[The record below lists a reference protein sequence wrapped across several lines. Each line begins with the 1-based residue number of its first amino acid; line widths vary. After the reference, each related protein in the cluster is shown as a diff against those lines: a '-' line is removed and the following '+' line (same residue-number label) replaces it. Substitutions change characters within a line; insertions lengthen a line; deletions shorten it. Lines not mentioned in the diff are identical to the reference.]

1 MTDAMR
7 AHDDALSAAIEG
19 AGGVLFKHTGDGVVA
34 AFASPRAAITA
45 AVEAQGRMG
54 LPVRMGLHTGEAEL
68 RNDDY
73 FGTTLNRAAR
83 VMDAGHGGQILVSSV
98 TASLLDGVA
107 LTDLGLFEMKGLEGA
122 ERVFQLGDTV
132 FPLLRARPAE
142 LGNIRTRPHR
152 VRRFAASRSS
162 NCVPSRRR
170 RRW

>member
-83 VMDAGHGGQILVSSV
+83 VMDVGHGGQILVSSV

-132 FPLLRARPAE
+132 FPLLARDQPSLA
-142 LGNIRTRPHR
+142 TSHATSPSSS
-152 VRRFAASRSS
+152 VAASRSS